1 MYVTNTGNNTISQ
14 INLSTGAIVNAN
26 FGAVLN
32 NPSLLAID
40 PTNTFMYVTNSGNS
54 TISQINLSTGAIA
67 NANWT
72 TGTSL
77 NSPTG
82 LVINGSYM
90 YVTNN
95 GNTTISQIDLSTGA
109 VLNATWA
116 TGLNSPKS
124 LAITGSYMYVTNS
137 NTISQL
143 FSTINNSIV
152 LNSNWSAGGLNNPTG
167 IVIDS
172 IGKYMYVSDSG
183 NNRII
188 VFNLQS
194 PPTTVIYNQLV
205 SLSATSQIE
214 ETQQRNANCLLQ
226 SSQINGG
233 NISQFFNLQG
243 LKIVKCY
250 AVLVPYPA
258 TTQTI
263 FLTDYDK
270 SPVQLGVG
278 DCIISASIQSKVTG
292 NSSVSVSICFTG
304 QPVGYNTD
312 IDMWTPNSQ
321 IGFNI
326 SGTNST
332 ISLAQLNNGNNIS
345 LGNVYFPYAYN
356 NWLTCVINNPT
367 LITTV
372 NPLVNLVLLI
382 LNPTNPI

>member
-1 MYVTNTGNNTISQ
+1 MS
-14 INLSTGAIVNAN
+14 
-26 FGAVLN
+26 
-32 NPSLLAID
+32 
-40 PTNTFMYVTNSGNS
+40 
-54 TISQINLSTGAIA
+54 
-67 NANWT
+67 
-72 TGTSL
+72 
-77 NSPTG
+77 
-82 LVINGSYM
+82 
-90 YVTNN
+90 
-95 GNTTISQIDLSTGA
+95 
-109 VLNATWA
+109 
-116 TGLNSPKS
+116 
-124 LAITGSYMYVTNS
+124 
-137 NTISQL
+137 TISQL

-152 LNSNWSAGGLNNPTG
+152 LNSIWSAGGLNNPTG

-183 NNRII
+183 NDRII

-205 SLSATSQIE
+205 SLSPTSQIE

-250 AVLVPYPA
+250 AVLVPYPG

-263 FLTDYDK
+263 FLTDYDQ

-292 NSSVSVSICFTG
+292 NSSVSVSVHFTG
-304 QPVGYNTD
+304 QPVGYNTA

-332 ISLAQLNNGNNIS
+332 ISLAQLNNGHNIS
-345 LGNVYFPYAYN
+345 LGNVYFPYSYN
-356 NWLTCVINNPT
+356 NWLTCVINNSSF
-367 LITTV
+367 ITSV
-372 NPLVNLVLLI
+372 NSLVNLVLLI